1 MFKFNTQAKAKLVH
15 NKKLNLYKLVVA
27 FNVYET
33 RKQFDNVVYKFPV
46 QAKCDFVSGDI
57 AITDVGDALAQAQKH
72 LRTNNI
78 VIVA

>member
-15 NKKLNLYKLVVA
+15 NKKLGLYKLVVA

-33 RKQFDNVVYKFPV
+33 RKQFDAVVYKFPV

-57 AITDVGDALAQAQKH
+57 AITELGDALKQAEAA

-78 VIVA
+78 TLVA

>member
-1 MFKFNTQAKAKLVH
+1 MFNTQAKAKLVK
-15 NKKLNLYKLVVA
+15 NTKLNLYKLVVA

-33 RKQFDNVVYKFPV
+33 RKQFDTVVFKFPV

-57 AITDVGDALAQAQKH
+57 AITDVGDALKQAETA

>member
-1 MFKFNTQAKAKLVH
+1 MYNTLAKAKLVK
-15 NKKLNLYKLVVA
+15 NAKLNLYKLVVA

-33 RKQFDNVVYKFPV
+33 RKQFNTVVYKFPT

-57 AITDVGDALAQAQKH
+57 AIEDVARVLAQAKQQ

-78 VIVA
+78 ELVA

>member
-1 MFKFNTQAKAKLVH
+1 MFKFNTQAKAKLVQ
-15 NKKLNLYKLVVA
+15 NKKLGLYKLVVA

-33 RKQFDNVVYKFPV
+33 KKQFNSVVYKFPV

-57 AITDVGDALAQAQKH
+57 AITELGDALKQAEAA

-78 VIVA
+78 VLVA

>member
-15 NKKLNLYKLVVA
+15 NKKLGLYKLVVA

-33 RKQFDNVVYKFPV
+33 KKQFNSVVYKFPV

-57 AITDVGDALAQAQKH
+57 AITELGDALKQAEAA

-78 VIVA
+78 TLVA

>member
-1 MFKFNTQAKAKLVH
+1 MFNTQAKAKLVK
-15 NKKLNLYKLVVA
+15 NNKLNLYKLVVA

-33 RKQFDNVVYKFPV
+33 RKQFNSVVYKFPV

-57 AITDVGDALAQAQKH
+57 AIEDVGFALAQAQKQ

-78 VIVA
+78 VLVA